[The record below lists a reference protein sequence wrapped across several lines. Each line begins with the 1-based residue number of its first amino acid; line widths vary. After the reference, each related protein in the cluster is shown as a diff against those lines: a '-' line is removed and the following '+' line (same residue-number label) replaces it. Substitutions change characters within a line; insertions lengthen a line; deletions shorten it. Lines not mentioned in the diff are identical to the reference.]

1 MTEKM
6 AQYIRNNIN
15 LSDDF
20 TEHMNQVSQIN
31 YHNERLI
38 EIMWDLNTKRAVV
51 QDMGEWFYF
60 HSPDIPYMTIR
71 QVVEGLGYGAE
82 KVVVTWSYEQEEGIN
97 VLDTIINSHTSPNQI
112 AIYSH
117 DTPIPLEHYS
127 GTLPALRS

>member
-1 MTEKM
+1 M
-6 AQYIRNNIN
+6 AQFIRDTIV

-20 TEHMNQVSQIN
+20 TEHMIQISHIN

-38 EIMWDLNTKRAVV
+38 EIMWDLNTKQVVV

-60 HSPDIPYMTIR
+60 HSPDIPYMTIS

-82 KVVVTWSYEQEEGIN
+82 QVVVTWSYEQDKGNN
-97 VLDTIINSHTSPNQI
+97 VLDTIINSHTFPNKI

-117 DTPIPLEHYS
+117 DTSIPQ
-127 GTLPALRS
+127 